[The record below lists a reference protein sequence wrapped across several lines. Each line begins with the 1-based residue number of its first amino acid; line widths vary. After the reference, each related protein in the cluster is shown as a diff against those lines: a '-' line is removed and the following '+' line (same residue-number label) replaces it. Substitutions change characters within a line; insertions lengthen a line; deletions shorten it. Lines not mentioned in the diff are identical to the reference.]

1 MGTCYICGK
10 PHVNYRRTVTVG
22 NSTRYSISS
31 KGRSS
36 TSYGLY
42 YGTRTVCAK
51 CALDIDYSYQ
61 KSKINIYSGISIA
74 GFLVVFILPFIG
86 MLLDTDPW
94 EHTYIKIMCVCS
106 AIVLILAI
114 IFLVKGI
121 KEAKKRADLWF
132 QENKN
137 QYVDEIDI
145 QIMKQQKLLEE
156 RKQIENQKISEYN
169 SRLEHLEQQLQESSS
184 IFNERLNQEISVITN
199 KQELLNTQLHSVEE
213 TEEKLSAAIKILE
226 DFEKE
231 VQKNL
236 KTVNNLCDDYIKQCK
251 SLVWDKKLLPPILE
265 NIEANRAHKI
275 NYLNALISSIKE
287 NENNAL
293 KKIVDLKKCL

>member
-10 PHVNYRRTVTVG
+10 QHVNYRRTVTVG

-51 CALDIDYSYQ
+51 CALDIDYSNQ
-61 KSKINIYSGISIA
+61 KNKINIYSGISIVA
-74 GFLVVFILPFIG
+74 FFLVFILPFIG
-86 MLLDTDPW
+86 MLLDTDSW
-94 EHTYIKIMCVCS
+94 EHTYTKIMCVCS
-106 AIVLILAI
+106 AIVLILDI

-121 KEAKKRADLWF
+121 KEAKKRADIWF

-145 QIMKQQKLLEE
+145 QIMMQQKLLEE
-156 RKQIENQKISEYN
+156 RKQIENQKNN

-236 KTVNNLCDDYIKQCK
+236 KTVNKLCDDYIKQCK
-251 SLVWDKKLLPPILE
+251 SLVWDKKLLPSILE

-293 KKIVDLKKCL
+293 KKIVDLKK